1 MKGQVT
7 VNYNVKDE
15 KTSENQKCFYRQP
28 FIRILCKR
36 LLIMSRSFKTDSEA
50 ESEQDIVVTVNR
62 NVTQHH

>member
-1 MKGQVT
+1 MK
-7 VNYNVKDE
+7 KHL
-15 KTSENQKCFYRQP
+15 ENQKCFYRQP